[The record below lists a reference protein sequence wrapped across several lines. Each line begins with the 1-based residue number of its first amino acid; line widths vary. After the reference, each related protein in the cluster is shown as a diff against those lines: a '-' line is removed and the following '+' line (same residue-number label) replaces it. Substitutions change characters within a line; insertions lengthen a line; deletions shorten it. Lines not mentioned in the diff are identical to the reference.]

1 MNISKYLYVTIS
13 LVTNFLLKR
22 ESNKV
27 FEKVITKV
35 GMKGKTKGI
44 F

>member
-1 MNISKYLYVTIS
+1 MNISKYLYVTIF

-27 FEKVITKV
+27 FEVITKV